1 MANEFMAR
9 NGLISLST
17 VTTSN
22 SGINIGTS
30 TTSIIS
36 DGSSIFIKAS
46 GNTYL
51 NTANSVY
58 VGSDGSAYVSG
69 SITSGSVY
77 VGGSIG
83 ITYAGNSNTSM
94 YVYGGLFYINAL
106 STTTISVGGGP
117 GSVQNNLAV
126 PNGSLYVNTTLNI
139 GTYDVTAPFN
149 GLTPVATMSKSGG
162 FVLDLRN
169 GNTSIVSGD
178 TIGAIQFSGKSDSSI
193 GYTNAQIKVLVTS
206 NPGTGSSGTSE
217 IVFYANPGG
226 GGSQPT
232 ERARITANGVSTTQ
246 FTSTIATGTAPFVV
260 TSTTPVTNLS
270 IGGNAATVTTVTS
283 TQVTGAFLAGYVVS
297 TNTALSA
304 SDTVLVAFNKIQG
317 QINSRILL
325 TSAITGYAVSTNTAL
340 AATDTV
346 LGAFNKIQGQINSRI
361 LLTSAITGYVVSTNT
376 ALVATDTVLGAFNKI
391 QGQINARALSSSL
404 SSYLL
409 LTGGTLSGSI
419 TISTASSSLMTFTVS
434 ANGGRSA
441 AVGINDGANM
451 YYPSCNG
458 GNLYLGSGTT
468 NNINGVVSVNSTVT
482 ATNFL
487 SPIAQFNVNG
497 SSNDPYGAVS
507 VTNTGTTSNWSYFGM
522 TRAGQIGTGIGI
534 TADNKMWFGSST
546 SGGASSVASAFWLTM
561 NGSNATFSG
570 TVTAT
575 DFLGNWNGYTYSA
588 SGGGNTM
595 VQRDSNGYIVT
606 TYFYTSGGGSERN
619 TTGMSYFA
627 GFNSS
632 DYYIRSYTPAA
643 VAAAIGAAT
652 GTGLSNY
659 VVKWSGT
666 NTVTYSSAIYDD
678 ASQAGISSPIIR
690 LSSSQIFIGL
700 SGSSTTT
707 IGDFDGGGTTAIIA
721 VNGTLRVKQDVIAY
735 YSSDKRLKDNVVP
748 ITNALDKISKI
759 GGYEFDWNNNQNTY
773 TGHDIGVIAQE
784 IEEVLPELVIDRENG
799 YKAVKYEKIVALLI
813 EGMKDQQKLI
823 ENQQIQIDSLLNK

>member
-340 AATDTV
+340 A
-346 LGAFNKIQGQINSRI
+346 
-361 LLTSAITGYVVSTNT
+361 
-376 ALVATDTVLGAFNKI
+376 ATDTVLGAFNKI